1 MDVSTTMT
9 TSRVRDD
16 NYADATR
23 RLDGLD
29 DTIQQIASQMHSI
42 RLQQEDQSKHAKLLS
57 MLSTWSTTW
66 YSRNDK
72 LFEEARICDE
82 LREEITEDPADAKLP
97 KRFARA
103 VAAMEES
110 KRQLDQLEQR
120 IRDACTELQLDPT
133 AYYSPS

>member
-1 MDVSTTMT
+1 MEVSTTMSIVHT
-9 TSRVRDD
+9 QAH

-29 DTIQQIASQMHSI
+29 DTIQQIASQMHTI
-42 RLQQEDQSKHAKLLS
+42 RLQQEDQSKDVKLLS
-57 MLSTWSTTW
+57 QLSTWSTTW